1 MRIKLFLT
9 ATLAFLMFCSCGG
22 NSALLAGTRDNKVK
36 LLGEYCKAKNLSYQE
51 VSVADL
57 MISGSRDRNNAP
69 GDFLV
74 MEKAFFLYRIAL
86 LKYESE
92 NSKKELDSLQKTIV
106 EDRAQLEKYA
116 GIAEQLKD
124 MRK

>member
-1 MRIKLFLT
+1 MRIKLFFTAALAVLT
-9 ATLAFLMFCSCGG
+9 LCSCGG
-22 NSALLAGTRDNKVK
+22 NSALLAGTRDNKVQ
-36 LLGEYCKAKNLSYQE
+36 LLGEYCKTKGLSYQE
-51 VSVADL
+51 VSTANL
-57 MISGSRDRNNAP
+57 ILSNSRDRNNAP

-92 NSKKELDSLQKTIV
+92 NSRKELDSLQKSIV